1 MLARCKWIGI
11 TYEVRT
17 IMVIAK
23 ILRMA
28 VLMGIAAPAWGQ
40 GISQPDVP
48 ISIRV
53 PVDQEAVLTAH
64 ATGSQVYV
72 CQTGKDG
79 KAIWTFRAPEATLQD
94 THGATIG
101 RHYAGP
107 TWRDNDGSEVTG
119 TVSAQVSSSD
129 PHSIPWLLV
138 IVTHRSGN
146 GALSRVS
153 TVQRVHT
160 EGGAA
165 PVTGCSDSELGIE
178 AKVPYTADYYFY
190 APATR

>member
-1 MLARCKWIGI
+1 MAIAR
-11 TYEVRT
+11 
-17 IMVIAK
+17 
-23 ILRMA
+23 ILRIT
-28 VLMGIAAPAWGQ
+28 VLVGIAAPAWGQ
-40 GISQPDVP
+40 NISQADLP

-64 ATGSQVYV
+64 ATGSQIYV
-72 CQTGKDG
+72 CRLAKDS
-79 KAIWTFRAPEATLQD
+79 KPTWTLRAPEATLQD
-94 THGATIG
+94 THGVTIG

-119 TVSAQVSSSD
+119 TVSAQVNSPD

-138 IVTHRSGN
+138 TVTQRHGN

-165 PVTGCSDSELGIE
+165 PVTGCSESELGIE
-178 AKVPYTADYYFY
+178 MKVPYTADYYFY
-190 APATR
+190 APRD

>member
-1 MLARCKWIGI
+1 
-11 TYEVRT
+11 
-17 IMVIAK
+17 MVIAK
-23 ILRMA
+23 ILWLT
-28 VLMGIAAPAWGQ
+28 VLIGMAAPAWGQ
-40 GISQPDVP
+40 NISQSELP

-64 ATGSQVYV
+64 ATGSQTYV
-72 CQTGKDG
+72 CQPGKDG
-79 KAIWTFRAPEATLQD
+79 QATWTLRAPEAILQD
-94 THGATIG
+94 SHGATIG

-119 TVSAQVSSSD
+119 TVSAQVSSPD
-129 PHSIPWLLV
+129 AHSIPWLLV
-138 IVTHRSGN
+138 TVTQRHGN

-165 PVTGCSDSELGIE
+165 PATGCSDAKLGVE
-178 AKVPYTADYYFY
+178 MKVPYSADYYFY
-190 APATR
+190 APVTR